1 MQFTRITGDPLVPRG
16 RVLVTGYLDKEEK
29 NDSVEL
35 DANDEG
41 RESSD
46 DNLPW
51 PFPSP
56 TRPIGKT
63 CAGEGQRAFV
73 VSIYDIRSTNMMRI
87 DITFRMF
94 KEKNLLKSHTYYQ
107 SQ

>member
-1 MQFTRITGDPLVPRG
+1 M
-16 RVLVTGYLDKEEK
+16 TGYLDKEEK
-29 NDSVEL
+29 NDSVGL

-51 PFPSP
+51 PFPSS

-63 CAGEGQRAFV
+63 CTGEGQRAFV
-73 VSIYDIRSTNMMRI
+73 VSIYDIRPTNMMRI

-94 KEKNLLKSHTYYQ
+94 KEKNLLKSHIYYQ
-107 SQ
+107 SR

>member
-1 MQFTRITGDPLVPRG
+1 M
-16 RVLVTGYLDKEEK
+16 TGYLDKEEK

-51 PFPSP
+51 PFPSS

-63 CAGEGQRAFV
+63 CVGEGQRAFV
-73 VSIYDIRSTNMMRI
+73 VSIYDIRPTNMMRI

>member
-1 MQFTRITGDPLVPRG
+1 M
-16 RVLVTGYLDKEEK
+16 TGYLDKEEK

-73 VSIYDIRSTNMMRI
+73 VSIYDIRPTNMMRI

-94 KEKNLLKSHTYYQ
+94 KEKNLLKSHIYYQ
-107 SQ
+107 SR